1 MSLWVDKYRPKR
13 LDKLDYHTD
22 QADRLRA
29 LVESGDFPHLLV
41 YGPPGAG
48 KKTRI
53 HALLRE
59 LYGAGV
65 ERLRLEQQS
74 FTAPSKRKVE
84 IETVSSNFHLEVSPG
99 DAGIYDRVVVMELI
113 KQVASVNQLDA
124 SQQREFKVVVLNE
137 VDRLTKDAQHALRRT
152 MEKYMATCRL
162 ILCANSTSKVI
173 QAIRSRCLAVRVS
186 APTED
191 EIVQVLQG
199 TCRKEG
205 LSLPD
210 SLARRIAQASERNLR
225 RALLM
230 AEACRAQQQPFDPD
244 QSVCL
249 GDWQLYLKETAK
261 KVLEEQSPA
270 RLLIVRTRLYE
281 LLSHC
286 VPPDLIMRCLVTEL
300 ISSCDGTLKAE
311 VLTLGAEYEHRMRLG
326 QKAIFH
332 LEAFVARFMAVY
344 KKFMDE
350 VIMADW

>member
-1 MSLWVDKYRPKR
+1 STGLQK
-13 LDKLDYHTD
+13 
-22 QADRLRA
+22 
-29 LVESGDFPHLLV
+29 G
-41 YGPPGAG
+41 
-48 KKTRI
+48 
-53 HALLRE
+53 
-59 LYGAGV
+59 
-65 ERLRLEQQS
+65 
-74 FTAPSKRKVE
+74 
-84 IETVSSNFHLEVSPG
+84 
-99 DAGIYDRVVVMELI
+99 
-113 KQVASVNQLDA
+113 
-124 SQQREFKVVVLNE
+124 
-137 VDRLTKDAQHALRRT
+137 QHARPLRRT

-162 ILCANSTSKVI
+162 ILCATALAKLFRPFAVDV
-173 QAIRSRCLAVRVS
+173 LAVRVS

-230 AEACRAQQQPFDPD
+230 AEACRAPAAALRSGP
-244 QSVCL
+244 
-249 GDWQLYLKETAK
+249 TAK

-281 LLSHC
+281 TAEATASRL
-286 VPPDLIMRCLVTEL
+286 T
-300 ISSCDGTLKAE
+300 SSCAAGHRADQLHATAE

-326 QKAIFH
+326 QKAISIWR
-332 LEAFVARFMAVY
+332 LSWPGSWAVY